1 MCNKEIRKKNLD
13 RFMCPTLERVVK
25 ARVLCA
31 LCGETIWRVESHR
44 RLLDVKRKKRILYAK
59 VLEWNGE
66 GKTHLAAITR
76 PRKFGNYHRSPMRC

>member
-1 MCNKEIRKKNLD
+1 
-13 RFMCPTLERVVK
+13 MCPTLERVVK

-31 LCGETIWRVESHR
+31 LCRETIWRVESHR

-76 PRKFGNYHRSPMRC
+76 PRNIRKMGVLLFPTFCAFITFFEGKK